1 MIARYAALG
10 DSLSAGGE
18 GQPWAP
24 WPRLLVP
31 MLERGAHEVSLSV
44 LARAGSTA
52 GRMHDEQLAAAVAWR
67 PDLVT
72 VTSGANDVL
81 LAFRPDVA
89 AAGLALERTLTALR
103 ADLPA
108 ARVLVLTYPL
118 FVELPY
124 RRRSKRRVLDG
135 MRELNEAVRAISRRT
150 GAALVDLE
158 RDPAGRLHGCFCGDG
173 IHPSA
178 AGHRRI
184 ARCVRAVAQ
193 PATAAGAPTI
203 APMSASSS
211 PDVPATFT

>member
-18 GQPWAP
+18 GQPWTP
-24 WPRLLVP
+24 WPRLLAR
-31 MLERGAHEVSLSV
+31 MLGRGSDAPALSV
-44 LARAGSTA
+44 HARAGSTA
-52 GRMHDEQLAAAVAWR
+52 AELHDDQLPAALAWA

-72 VTSGANDVL
+72 VTSGVNDIL

-89 AAGLALERTLTALR
+89 AAGAALERTLAALR
-103 ADLPA
+103 AELPA
-108 ARVLVLTYPL
+108 ARVVVLTYPL
-118 FVELPY
+118 FLWLPY
-124 RRRSKRRVLDG
+124 RPRSKQRVLDG
-135 MRELNEAVRAISRRT
+135 MRRLNDAVRACARRT

-158 RDPAGRLHGCFCGDG
+158 RDPAATRPGYFCDDG

-178 AGHRRI
+178 DAHRRI
-184 ARCVRAVAQ
+184 AQCVRAVAQ

-203 APMSASSS
+203 APISSSSS